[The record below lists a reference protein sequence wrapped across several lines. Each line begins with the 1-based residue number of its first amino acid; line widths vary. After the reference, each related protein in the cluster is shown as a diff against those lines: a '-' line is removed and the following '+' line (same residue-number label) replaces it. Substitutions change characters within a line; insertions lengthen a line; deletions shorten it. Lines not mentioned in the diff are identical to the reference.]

1 MKIRKMKMRAEG
13 PETMQWVK
21 IAIEGV
27 SVFLLLS
34 GVSRSLR
41 SVASVHFSCDRA
53 VCLNA
58 KLIFRC
64 QHFCPR
70 LLHFAVL
77 VPGLKKG
84 FPCVFCMTWYVS
96 NRMRCV
102 CVSVCKSGKTEGEIE
117 CI

>member
-1 MKIRKMKMRAEG
+1 
-13 PETMQWVK
+13 MQWVK

-34 GVSRSLR
+34 GVAGSLW
-41 SVASVHFSCDRA
+41 SVASVYFSCDRA

-77 VPGLKKG
+77 VPGLKKKASL
-84 FPCVFCMTWYVS
+84 VFSAWPGM
-96 NRMRCV
+96 
-102 CVSVCKSGKTEGEIE
+102 SVTE
-117 CI
+117 